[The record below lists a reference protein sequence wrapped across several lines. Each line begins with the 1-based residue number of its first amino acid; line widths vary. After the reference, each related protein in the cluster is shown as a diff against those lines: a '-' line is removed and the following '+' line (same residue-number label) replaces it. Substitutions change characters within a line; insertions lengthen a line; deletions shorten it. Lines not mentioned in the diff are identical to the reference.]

1 MLTRSYVYFLGILLI
16 AGSLF
21 LAGCAARSI
30 SLVDFQTGQTIEGQL
45 DNSDRSVTVT
55 MPDGE
60 ILYGKYSDISGST
73 TVFGTGFGVSSHSHA
88 TIFSTSVAGG
98 GASRIY
104 ALLRS
109 SSSSLM
115 MELALSYSEWTGHG
129 YGEAITND
137 GRNYKVQF

>member
-1 MLTRSYVYFLGILLI
+1 MLTRSYVYLLGILLI
-16 AGSLF
+16 ATTLF

-30 SLVDFQTGQTIEGQL
+30 TLVDFQTGQTIEGQL
-45 DNSDRSVTVT
+45 NNTDRSVTVT

-73 TVFGTGFGVSSHSHA
+73 TVFGTGFGVSSHSHGA
-88 TIFSTSVAGG
+88 IFSTSVAGG

-109 SSSSLM
+109 NSSNLM

-129 YGEAITND
+129 YGEGITND